1 MLRSMTGFGRVHTSI
16 GNSTVAVMVR
26 TLNNKQ
32 LDLSVKTPFRY
43 RERENQIRD
52 IAAKILLRGKVDIN
66 VIIEDVTNA
75 DASVNKILA
84 EKYFTELSVLSD
96 HLGINKPDNWME
108 ILIRL
113 PEVVG
118 YGNPVVEE
126 DEWLALF
133 ELVRKACEET
143 DAFRMQEGAVLE
155 TDMIRH
161 LDVIE
166 KLLPEIEQ
174 LDPERKIQVRERL
187 VKELQQ
193 AQLHVKTDETRLE
206 QELFYYIDKFD
217 INEEKVR
224 LAKHIEYFRNTLKQN
239 DSEPAGKKLGFIAQ
253 EMGREINTLGNK
265 SNFFDIQKRVVVMKD
280 ELEKIKEQLA
290 NIL

>member
-1 MLRSMTGFGRVHTSI
+1 MTGFGRVHTSI

-43 RERENQIRD
+43 RERENQRRD
-52 IAAKILLRGKVDIN
+52 IAANILLRGKVDIN

-118 YGNPVVEE
+118 SGNPVVEE

-193 AQLHVKTDETRLE
+193 AQLDVKTDETRLE

>member
-1 MLRSMTGFGRVHTSI
+1 MLRSMTGFGRVHAPVGT
-16 GNSTVAVMVR
+16 STVAVMIR

-52 IAAKILLRGKVDIN
+52 IAAKILVRGKIDIN
-66 VIIEDVTNA
+66 VIIEDQTNA
-75 DASVNKILA
+75 DASVNHLLA
-84 EKYFTELSVLSD
+84 EKYYQELCSLSD
-96 HLGINKPDNWME
+96 QIGIQKPDNWME

-118 YGNPVVEE
+118 YGNPVVE
-126 DEWLALF
+126 DEEWNALF
-133 ELVRKACEET
+133 ALVQKACEET
-143 DAFRMQEGAVLE
+143 DAFRITEGKVLAD
-155 TDMIRH
+155 DMLKH

-166 KLLPEIEQ
+166 NLLPEIEK
-174 LDPERKIQVRERL
+174 LDPERKVQVRERL

-193 AQLHVKTDETRLE
+193 AQLETKADENRLE
-206 QELFYYIDKFD
+206 QELFYYIDKMD
-217 INEEKVR
+217 ITEEKVR
-224 LAKHIEYFRNTLKQN
+224 LANHINYFRTTLGV
-239 DSEPAGKKLGFIAQ
+239 DDGEPAGKKLGFIAQ

-265 SNFFDIQKRVVVMKD
+265 SNFFEIQKRVVVLKD

>member
-1 MLRSMTGFGRVHTSI
+1 MLRSMTGFGRVQAMVGS
-16 GNSTVAVMVR
+16 STVSVMVR

-52 IAAKILLRGKVDIN
+52 IASRVLVRGKVDIN
-66 VIIEDVTNA
+66 VTIEDQTGA
-75 DASVNKILA
+75 DASVNHSLA
-84 EKYFTELSVLSD
+84 EKYYHELSLLSD
-96 HLGINKPDNWME
+96 NLGLKKPENWME

-126 DEWLALF
+126 EEWTALF
-133 ELVRKACEET
+133 ALVQKACDET
-143 DAFRMQEGAVLE
+143 DAFRLQEGSVLE
-155 TDMIRH
+155 ADLMKH
-161 LDVIE
+161 LDIIGS
-166 KLLPEIEQ
+166 LLPEIEK
-174 LDPERKIQVRERL
+174 LDPERKVQVRERL

-193 AQLHVKTDETRLE
+193 AQLDVKTDESSLE

-224 LAKHIEYFRNTLKQN
+224 LAKHIEYFRTTLNQG
-239 DSEPAGKKLGFIAQ
+239 DSEPAGKKLGFISQ

-265 SNFFDIQKRVVVMKD
+265 SNYFEIQKRVVVMKD

-290 NIL
+290 NIM

>member
-43 RERENQIRD
+43 RERENQRRD
-52 IAAKILLRGKVDIN
+52 IAANILLRGKVDIN

-118 YGNPVVEE
+118 SGNPVVEE

-193 AQLHVKTDETRLE
+193 AQLDVKTDETRLE

>member
-1 MLRSMTGFGRVHTSI
+1 MLRSMTGFGRVHATI
-16 GNSTVAVMVR
+16 GNSTVAVMLR

-52 IAAKILLRGKVDIN
+52 IAAKILVRGKVDIN
-66 VIIEDVTNA
+66 VIIEDVSNA
-75 DASVNKILA
+75 DASVNHVLA
-84 EKYFTELSVLSD
+84 EKYFKELSLLSD
-96 HLGINKPDNWME
+96 HLGVNKPESWLE

-126 DEWLALF
+126 DEWNALF
-133 ELVRKACEET
+133 ELVRKASEET
-143 DAFRMQEGAVLE
+143 DAFRIQEGKVLE
-155 TDMIRH
+155 ADMIRH
-161 LDVIE
+161 LNIIE
-166 KLLPEIEQ
+166 EQLPEIEK
-174 LDPERKIQVRERL
+174 LDPERKVQVRERL

-193 AQLHVKTDETRLE
+193 AQLDVKADETRLE

-224 LAKHIEYFRNTLKQN
+224 LAKHIEYFRNTLKQ
-239 DSEPAGKKLGFIAQ
+239 DDAEPAGKKLGFITQ

-265 SNFFDIQKRVVVMKD
+265 SNFFEIQKRVVVMKD

>member
-1 MLRSMTGFGRVHTSI
+1 MLRSMTGFGRVHATV

-52 IAAKILLRGKVDIN
+52 IAAKILVRGKIDIN
-66 VIIEDVTNA
+66 VIIEDVSNA
-75 DASVNKILA
+75 DASVNTVLA
-84 EKYFTELSVLSD
+84 EKYFKELSLLSD
-96 HLGINKPDNWME
+96 HLGIAKPENWME

-118 YGNPVVEE
+118 YGTPVVAE
-126 DEWLALF
+126 DEWSALF
-133 ELVRKACEET
+133 ELVRMACEET
-143 DAFRMQEGAVLE
+143 DAFRIEEGKILE
-155 TDMIRH
+155 KDMLRH
-161 LDVIE
+161 VQIIGE
-166 KLLPEIEQ
+166 LLPEIEK
-174 LDPERKIQVRERL
+174 LDPERKEQVRERL
-187 VKELQQ
+187 NKELLQ
-193 AQLHVKTDETRLE
+193 AQLNVNADESRLE
-206 QELFYYIDKFD
+206 QELFYYLDKMD

-224 LAKHIEYFRNTLKQN
+224 LAKHIEYFKNTLAQ
-239 DSEPAGKKLGFIAQ
+239 DDQEPAGKKLGFISQ

-265 SNFFDIQKRVVVMKD
+265 SSFFEIQKRIVVMKD

>member
-1 MLRSMTGFGRVHTSI
+1 MTGFGRVHATI

-43 RERENQIRD
+43 RERESQIRD
-52 IAAKILLRGKVDIN
+52 IAAKILVRGKVDIN
-66 VIIEDVTNA
+66 VIIEDVSNA
-75 DASVNKILA
+75 DASVNHVLA
-84 EKYFTELSVLSD
+84 EKYFNELSLLSD
-96 HLGINKPDNWME
+96 HLGVKKPESWME

-126 DEWLALF
+126 DEWTALF
-133 ELVRKACEET
+133 DLVRKACEET
-143 DAFRMQEGAVLE
+143 EAFRIQEGKVLE
-155 TDMIRH
+155 DDMIRH
-161 LDVIE
+161 LDMIDA
-166 KLLPEIEQ
+166 LLPEIEK
-174 LDPERKIQVRERL
+174 LDPERKVQVRERL

-193 AQLHVKTDETRLE
+193 AQLDVKADETRLE

-224 LAKHIEYFRNTLKQN
+224 LAKHIEYFRNTLKQ
-239 DSEPAGKKLGFIAQ
+239 DDAEPAGKKLGFIAQ